1 MYILDR
7 GELGEPSG
15 GPGVTTLAMRPT
27 PFLRLDRFVFDK
39 ASLTDR
45 LADMVGKFGNAVAQ
59 SFASAQPV
67 ESIRLVGHTD
77 STGSETY
84 NFGLGDRRA
93 NTVAAALRNQLKSFA
108 GRVSIVVEKSP
119 GEREPVADNRTGE
132 GQALNRRV
140 DVFVKTAAPPP
151 PPPKPPGPDLWKPP
165 TLPPE
170 SVIVTHPSKLDEG
183 IRNRLPK
190 RPAGQSFKDFF
201 DNMLKEFGIPKL
213 LRGKI
218 YDAIVGKDWGL
229 LNSLLTAA
237 GIGGDV
243 RNAIIE
249 AARAASEGK
258 AR

>member
-7 GELGEPSG
+7 SGLGESPS
-15 GPGVTTLAMRPT
+15 GPGVTTLTMRPR

-45 LADMVGKFGNAVAQ
+45 LADMVGKFGDTVVQ
-59 SFASAQPV
+59 SFTSAQPV
-67 ESIRLVGHTD
+67 ESIHLIGHTD

-93 NTVAAALRNQLKSFA
+93 NTVAAALRKQLKSFP

-119 GEREPVADNRTGE
+119 GEMEPVTDNSTGE

-140 DVFVKTAAPPP
+140 DVFVKTRVPPP
-151 PPPKPPGPDLWKPP
+151 PPRPRVPNLWQPP

-183 IRNRLPK
+183 IRNRLPAL
-190 RPAGQSFKDFF
+190 PAGRSFKEFF
-201 DNMLKEFGIPKL
+201 DNMLKDLGVPKV

-218 YDAIVGKDWGL
+218 HDAIVGKDWGL
-229 LNSLLTAA
+229 LNSLLAAA
-237 GIGGDV
+237 GIGGEI

-258 AR
+258 VR